1 MRLLAS
7 GFVLA
12 IPVFFD
18 TVFYLLMPL
27 GKALWLRTR
36 KHYLLYVLAIVAG
49 GTMAHSLVPPTPGP
63 LFVAGELGVDLLK
76 MIVAGAGVGAV
87 ASVAGYAFAR
97 WSDRRMEIPLRDSA
111 DAAIA
116 DLQTLAD
123 RDDHELPPLW
133 ASLLPIVL
141 PVLLIALNSFLSA
154 RADMTQ
160 RAPSWLIWPV
170 QTLGDK
176 NVALGLGAVAA
187 LALLARK
194 RGTPEAVDLRKAT
207 SAALAAGG
215 PIILITSAGGA
226 FGAAIQQCGVATY
239 IASLA
244 TSIGPLW
251 VLPMAFVVTALIRTA
266 QGSSTV
272 AMITAVGVLKAVAD
286 PSILGCDPV
295 YLALAIGCGSKPI
308 SWMADSGFWVICQMS
323 GLTEREG
330 LRTVSPLTL
339 VMGLAGLAATLA
351 AAALWPGA

>member
-1 MRLLAS
+1 M
-7 GFVLA
+7 
-12 IPVFFD
+12 
-18 TVFYLLMPL
+18 
-27 GKALWLRTR
+27 
-36 KHYLLYVLAIVAG
+36 
-49 GTMAHSLVPPTPGP
+49 
-63 LFVAGELGVDLLK
+63 
-76 MIVAGAGVGAV
+76 
-87 ASVAGYAFAR
+87 
-97 WSDRRMEIPLRDSA
+97 
-111 DAAIA
+111 A

-123 RDDHELPPLW
+123 RDDNELPPLW

-141 PVLLIALNSFLSA
+141 PVVLIALEAFLAAQEAPAVKSG
-154 RADMTQ
+154 
-160 RAPSWLIWPV
+160 PSWASWLV
-170 QTLGDK
+170 ATLGDK

-187 LALLARK
+187 LALLTGKLGGAGK
-194 RGTPEAVDLRKAT
+194 KVDLRAAT
-207 SAALAAGG
+207 SAALAAAG

-239 IASLA
+239 IAGLA
-244 TSIGPLW
+244 GAIGPLW
-251 VLPMAFVVTALIRTA
+251 VLPMAFAVTALIRTA

-286 PSILGCDPV
+286 PAILGCDPV

-351 AAALWPGA
+351 AAAIWPGV